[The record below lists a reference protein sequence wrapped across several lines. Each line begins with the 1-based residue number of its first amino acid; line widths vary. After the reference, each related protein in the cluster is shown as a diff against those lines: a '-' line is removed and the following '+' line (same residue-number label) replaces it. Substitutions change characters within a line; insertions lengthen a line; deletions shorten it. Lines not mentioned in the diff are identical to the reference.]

1 VATHEIGHAVGL
13 DHPGNTC
20 TLETMYAYVD
30 FGQTHQ
36 RTLNDG
42 DIAGITA
49 LY

>member
-1 VATHEIGHAVGL
+1 
-13 DHPGNTC
+13 
-20 TLETMYAYVD
+20 MYAYVD

-42 DIAGITA
+42 DIAGINA